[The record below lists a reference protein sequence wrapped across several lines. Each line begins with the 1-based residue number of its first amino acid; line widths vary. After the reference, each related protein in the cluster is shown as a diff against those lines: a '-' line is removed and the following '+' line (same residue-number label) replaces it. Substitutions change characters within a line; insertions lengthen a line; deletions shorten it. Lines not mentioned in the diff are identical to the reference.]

1 MASLM
6 AARGA
11 FVARTAAP
19 IKCMASMRSTM
30 TSRAIM
36 PIAPRTA
43 QTSSFLGGSFAG
55 SSLVR
60 VAPTRGGLLV
70 MANNKKSIACTKEGT
85 NRKRRRTSGFKARM
99 ATKNGRKV
107 IKSRRAKGRH
117 VLCPASEGKS
127 GGKK

>member
-1 MASLM
+1 MASLL

-11 FVARTAAP
+11 FAARTAAP
-19 IKCMASMRSTM
+19 VKCMATMRSAM

-36 PIAPRTA
+36 PVVPRTG

-60 VAPTRGGLLV
+60 VAPARGGLLV
-70 MANNKKSIACTKEGT
+70 MANAKKSMACTKEGT

-99 ATKNGRKV
+99 ATKNGQKV
-107 IKSRRAKGRH
+107 LKARRARGRH

>member
-1 MASLM
+1 MASLL
-6 AARGA
+6 AARGT
-11 FVARTAAP
+11 FVARTSAP
-19 IKCMASMRSTM
+19 VKCVASMRSAM

-36 PIAPRTA
+36 PFTPRVA

-60 VAPTRGGLLV
+60 VAPARGSLLV
-70 MANNKKSIACTKEGT
+70 MANAKKSIACTKEGT
-85 NRKRRRTSGFKARM
+85 NRKRRRTSGFRTRL

-107 IKSRRAKGRH
+107 LKARRAKGRH
-117 VLCPASEGKS
+117 SICPASERKS